1 MKYLFSQGLPTCEGF
16 DRRSPIHAMELQIA
30 VLRSRKR
37 NDENLLD
44 STIDEGSLEKQESG
58 VQAPMPEKRLGAFI
72 LWGMEQLLRWTL
84 LHEPAFFEI
93 QNLIRQPQS
102 LGR

>member
-37 NDENLLD
+37 NDKNLLD
-44 STIDEGSLEKQESG
+44 STLDEGSLEKQESG
-58 VQAPMPEKRLGAFI
+58 VQAPMPEKRPGALI
-72 LWGMEQLLRWTL
+72 LWGMEQCLRWTL
-84 LHEPAFFEI
+84 LHQPSLFEI
-93 QNLIRQPQS
+93 QDFIRQPQC